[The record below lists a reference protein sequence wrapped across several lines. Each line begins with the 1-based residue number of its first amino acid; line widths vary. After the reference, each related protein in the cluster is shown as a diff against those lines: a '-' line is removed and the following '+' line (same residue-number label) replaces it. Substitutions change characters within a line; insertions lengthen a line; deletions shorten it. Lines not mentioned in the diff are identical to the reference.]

1 MPTENKPAEP
11 FRREDRYIVIKRS
24 DMEKLPADV
33 RRNFSGRCRRFYEQM
48 LIAGAPARSFLV
60 IESDWPEYEPSWQMI
75 ERRVTG
81 LPAVTAAEELEAVLH
96 WRGKHAQAIRERD
109 ALQLRLNAA
118 DQRID
123 EMTPPVSPDP
133 VTWGAPK
140 TVRQLIQQLQKLDQD
155 LRPLS
160 MLRVPGDVFEDGKER
175 TRALHLSISH
185 ERVDGQWL
193 APFKSEGEKV
203 LAFWC
208 RMERP
213 APMFGFPVVIDPTL
227 APDETRLVSPTTRRT
242 DEIQI
247 KGMIETIG
255 GEFAIMIDKDNA
267 HYGWTFKRH
276 PDGMWVSGRKA
287 TDAEMHAAR
296 THARITNQQ

>member
-1 MPTENKPAEP
+1 MMSDIKTREGMEFWDKICSLKRYGFLHSPDGKRVVKTEGIGNWIDKYEAQQIVEQAQ
-11 FRREDRYIVIKRS
+11 DRIN
-24 DMEKLPADV
+24 EL
-33 RRNFSGRCRRFYEQM
+33 Q
-48 LIAGAPARSFLV
+48 
-60 IESDWPEYEPSWQMI
+60 
-75 ERRVTG
+75 
-81 LPAVTAAEELEAVLH
+81 EELERQKRFVDINANSAH
-96 WRGKHAQAIRERD
+96 GKHKEGQRYRDERD

-123 EMTPPVSPDP
+123 ELTPPVSTDP

-140 TVRQLIQQLQKLDQD
+140 TVRQLIQQLQTLDQD

-160 MLRVPGDVFEDGKER
+160 MLRVPGHVFEDGTER
-175 TRALHLSISH
+175 TRAVHLSISH
-185 ERVDGQWL
+185 ERVVGQWL

-208 RMERP
+208 RMEQPPP
-213 APMFGFPVVIDPTL
+213 AFGFPVVIDPTL
-227 APDETRLVSPTTRRT
+227 APDEMRLVMPATRRT
-242 DEIQI
+242 DEVQF

-255 GEFAIMIDKDNA
+255 GEFAIMIDEANA

>member
-1 MPTENKPAEP
+1 LKGNFKVSEPKVIYLGPACEASTGDG
-11 FRREDRYIVIKRS
+11 RTWAEDN
-24 DMEKLPADV
+24 P
-33 RRNFSGRCRRFYEQM
+33 
-48 LIAGAPARSFLV
+48 
-60 IESDWPEYEPSWQMI
+60 WPDCDCGHRPVQY
-75 ERRVTG
+75 
-81 LPAVTAAEELEAVLH
+81 VLGETFD
-96 WRGKHAQAIRERD
+96 RMKAERD

-123 EMTPPVSPDP
+123 ELTPPVSPDP

-140 TVRQLIQQLQKLDQD
+140 TVRQLIQQLQTLDQD

-160 MLRVPGDVFEDGKER
+160 MLRVPGNVFEDGKER
-175 TRALHLSISH
+175 TRAVHLSISH

-193 APFKSEGEKV
+193 TPFKSEGEKV

-227 APDETRLVSPTTRRT
+227 APDEMRLVMPAARRT
-242 DEIQI
+242 DEVQF

-255 GEFAIMIDKDNA
+255 GEFAIMIDEANA

-296 THARITNQQ
+296 THARITNQL

>member
-1 MPTENKPAEP
+1 MSEPKVIYLGPACEADTSEG
-11 FRREDRYIVIKRS
+11 RTWAEDSPWS
-24 DMEKLPADV
+24 DCECGHRPVQYVLGET
-33 RRNFSGRCRRFYEQM
+33 F
-48 LIAGAPARSFLV
+48 
-60 IESDWPEYEPSWQMI
+60 
-75 ERRVTG
+75 ERMK
-81 LPAVTAAEELEAVLH
+81 A
-96 WRGKHAQAIRERD
+96 ERD

-123 EMTPPVSPDP
+123 ELTPPVSSDP

-140 TVRQLIQQLQKLDQD
+140 TVRQLIQQLQTLDQD

-175 TRALHLSISH
+175 TRAVPLSISH

-193 APFKSEGEKV
+193 AQFKSEGEKV

-213 APMFGFPVVIDPTL
+213 APVFGFPVVIDPTL
-227 APDETRLVSPTTRRT
+227 APDEMRLVMPATRRT
-242 DEIQI
+242 DEVQF
-247 KGMIETIG
+247 KGMIEAIG
-255 GEFAIMIDKDNA
+255 GKFAIMIDPENG
-267 HYGWTFKRH
+267 HYGWTFRRH

-296 THARITNQQ
+296 THAHITKQL